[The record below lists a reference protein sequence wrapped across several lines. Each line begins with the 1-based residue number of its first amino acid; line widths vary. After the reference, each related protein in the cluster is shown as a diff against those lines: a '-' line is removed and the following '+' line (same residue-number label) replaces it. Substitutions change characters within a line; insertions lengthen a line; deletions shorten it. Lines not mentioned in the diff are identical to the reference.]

1 MRDVIEYYGQHNIRL
16 QAKHLQAHACM
27 GCAAARALHFLPQ
40 VGAAWRLQGTQAESL
55 TPGTTATHSL
65 AGALHLVTGR
75 LLNGLGPRKN
85 HGVLR
90 DLCTLLDAT
99 YPTPPTPRIEVVV
112 DNDGMHQAKAVEPG
126 WAPYPR
132 LTLLWLP
139 T

>member
-99 YPTPPTPRIEVVV
+99 YPTPPTPRIEVT
-112 DNDGMHQAKAVEPG
+112 DTGAATGQPG
-126 WAPYPR
+126 PA
-132 LTLLWLP
+132 
-139 T
+139 